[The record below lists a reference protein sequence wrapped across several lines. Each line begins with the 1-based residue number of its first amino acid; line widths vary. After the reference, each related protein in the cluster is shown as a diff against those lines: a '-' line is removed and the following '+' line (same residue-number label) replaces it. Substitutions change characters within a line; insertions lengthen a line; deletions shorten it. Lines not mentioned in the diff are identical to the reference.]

1 MAKNQTFSVSL
12 NLLTKNFQ
20 KGVKT
25 IQASLNNLKMQF
37 RNFAAAMGAGLGI
50 SEIARSM
57 VDSARKLDKAQTV
70 LRNVSNGIENYA
82 DNQEF
87 VMGLSRKYNQE
98 LTTLMGNYAKYH
110 ATANQ
115 ANISLDEQKY
125 IYESLTRASAYF
137 NLSADETNGVMLA
150 ITQMMSKG
158 RVSSEELRRQ
168 LGERL
173 PGAMGIMAAAMG
185 VTNAELEDMLK
196 RGELLAVDALPKFAK
211 ELNKITKNVNVDNI
225 EGATNKLKNAFTNL
239 TTKLNVGGIY
249 KKIINGV
256 GDGLQYVADNLNK
269 VGQSIAI
276 VFGTLAGKPMIQKIH
291 NSWSGVF
298 DGIRAEIDQ
307 LEKKMLRLRERAHMT
322 ANSHNIKIDP
332 ATLQPMGRIPIDP
345 KAHKAFQQLKQ
356 TADEF
361 SETQKLLITQQDALN
376 NKLSTM
382 GKKIGAQLKS
392 VLKFVG
398 IQAAYMAIAAAI
410 STIITKLV
418 SWYKEQ
424 QRIKNIVSDTN
435 KEFKEMSDSLGGEEI
450 ELQEL
455 QKALTIEEERER
467 AIRKINEL
475 LGLQDKAMFTLAS
488 DNDDINKKIQE
499 RINLLKQEREYQSAK
514 QIVANATNRKKE
526 LEDRNNSIAALQ
538 GIDVGKII
546 GKVGG
551 QGSIVLPKL
560 LEMFTDTQ
568 LKREYEK
575 NAKEVDQLNKVI
587 EDYTKIVHDLS
598 LSAPDRDAILNPV
611 PDPGKGGG
619 GGDNTLMEEYK
630 EIQDEYN
637 KDLRTLNEMKKN
649 QLLTEE
655 EYDKKLEELTLKTA
669 ESILALNDI
678 DENTDAFAKSI
689 LDAAK
694 AYIAN
699 VEKEDMVKEALDKYE
714 KEVKE
719 LQNQY
724 NAGVITEK
732 ELNDGLFDLLEE
744 VVKTISAMGE
754 LSGTAKELAD
764 KFKEQKRQKTF
775 DAIGKEQAPELGE
788 FDTTLNYKK
797 DNSEIYAEN
806 ADYIKDYAD
815 ELKSYIDNLKEY
827 QDELTGGDL
836 ETLNTQIGELETHL
850 GNLTA
855 KAESFSQAAKFAE
868 IQEDIQNMKDELA
881 EGIWDNISG
890 IAAAAERLTNSW
902 KSLTETMDDPD
913 ATGWE
918 KFITI
923 FSTIISTIET
933 IIGVVKAFQAVMAI
947 AEGLS
952 LATAAAEQA
961 GIPTKIQDAIATKA
975 QATAAK
981 ELAVARHMAT
991 AAAVPYPG
999 NIAAIAS
1006 TAGALAAAFAAIP
1019 AFAEGGIVGGNSK
1032 TGDKILARLNS
1043 GELILNT
1050 GQQNT
1055 LWSLL
1060 NSKNNS
1066 GGNVTFELRGD
1077 KLIGVI
1083 ENTKKKR
1090 SK

>member
-98 LTTLMGNYAKYH
+98 LTTLMGNYAKFYSAASH
-110 ATANQ
+110 AGMA
-115 ANISLDEQKY
+115 LDEQKY
-125 IYESLTRASAYF
+125 IYESLTRAAAYY
-137 NLSADETNGVMLA
+137 NLTADETNGVMLA
-150 ITQMMSKG
+150 VNQMISKG
-158 RVSSEELRRQ
+158 KVSSEELRRQ

-173 PGAMGIMAAAMG
+173 PGAMQYAADALG
-185 VTNAELEDMLK
+185 VTTKELDEMIRDGNVLAT
-196 RGELLAVDALPKFAK
+196 ELLPLLAK
-211 ELNKITKNVNVDNI
+211 QLNSVTKNLDVNTI
-225 EGATNKLKNAFTNL
+225 EGATNRLRNAFTIL
-239 TTKLNVGGIY
+239 TAKLNVGGIY

-256 GDGLQYVADNLNK
+256 ADGLQYVADNLNK

-332 ATLQPMGRIPIDP
+332 GTLQPMGRIPIDP

-424 QRIKNIVSDTN
+424 KRIKNIVSDTH
-435 KEFKEMSDSLGGEEI
+435 KEFKEMSDSLGGEEV

-475 LGLQDKAMFTLAS
+475 LGLQGKAMFTLAS

-499 RINLLKQEREYQSAK
+499 RIDLLKQEREYQSAK
-514 QIVANATNRKKE
+514 QIEANATNRKKE
-526 LEDRNNSIAALQ
+526 LEDRNNTIAALQ
-538 GIDVGKII
+538 GIDVGKIM

-560 LEMFTDTQ
+560 LEMFTDAQ
-568 LKREYEK
+568 LKGEYEK
-575 NAKEVDQLNKVI
+575 NAKEIEQLNIVI
-587 EDYTKIVHDLS
+587 EEYSKKLRGLS
-598 LSAPDRDAILNPV
+598 LSSPDRDAILNPE
-611 PDPGKGGG
+611 PDPGNGG
-619 GGDNTLMEEYK
+619 GGDKTLMEEYK

-655 EYDKKLEELTLKTA
+655 EYNKELEELTLKTA

-699 VEKEDMVKEALDKYE
+699 VEKEDKVKEALDKYE

-732 ELNDGLFDLLEE
+732 ELNDGLFDLLQE

-754 LSGTAKELAD
+754 LSGSAKALAD
-764 KFKEQKRQKTF
+764 KFIEQKNQKINDEAAKIET
-775 DAIGKEQAPELGE
+775 PELE
-788 FDTTLNYKK
+788 DRDTTYDYKK
-797 DNSEIYAEN
+797 TGADIAGEN
-806 ADYIKDYAD
+806 AEIWEEYVEKLESAIED
-815 ELKSYIDNLKEY
+815 LK
-827 QDELTGGDL
+827 DL
-836 ETLNTQIGELETHL
+836 ESTAEIEDRLKILGEKLESATK
-850 GNLTA
+850 
-855 KAESFSQAAKFAE
+855 KAESFKTAMNLATVKQDVDDLRK
-868 IQEDIQNMKDELA
+868 ELGQ
-881 EGIWDNISG
+881 GIFDNVSNI
-890 IAAAAERLTNSW
+890 
-902 KSLTETMDDPD
+902 
-913 ATGWE
+913 
-918 KFITI
+918 
-923 FSTIISTIET
+923 
-933 IIGVVKAFQAVMAI
+933 
-947 AEGLS
+947 
-952 LATAAAEQA
+952 ATAADRLTSSIKNVKDTLNDVEASEWDKILSVFNAIVQTVDTLMSTIQLVEGLISTMDKLKSAEQTYQTLQDMNTQKDLLNA
-961 GIPTKIQDAIATKA
+961 GKSVIASQAEATGKGTAEAAKMPFPYNLIAIATVVGA
-975 QATAAK
+975 I
-981 ELAVARHMAT
+981 
-991 AAAVPYPG
+991 AAVF
-999 NIAAIAS
+999 AS
-1006 TAGALAAAFAAIP
+1006 LPKFAG
-1019 AFAEGGIVGGNSK
+1019 GGIVKGGSSV
-1032 TGDKILARLNS
+1032 GDKNLIRVNS
-1043 GELILNT
+1043 GEMILNK
-1050 GQQNT
+1050 GQQST
-1055 LWSLL
+1055 LFNLL
-1060 NSKNNS
+1060 DGKGSAGS

>member
-1 MAKNQTFSVSL
+1 MSRNQTFSVSL

-98 LTTLMGNYAKYH
+98 LTTLMGNYAKFYS
-110 ATANQ
+110 AASY
-115 ANISLDEQKY
+115 AGMALEEQKY
-125 IYESLTRASAYF
+125 IYESLTRAAAYY
-137 NLSADETNGVMLA
+137 NLTAEETNGVMLA
-150 ITQMMSKG
+150 VNQMISKG
-158 RVSSEELRRQ
+158 KVSSEELRRQ

-173 PGAMGIMAAAMG
+173 PGAMNLAAKAMNGITVG
-185 VTNAELEDMLK
+185 QLEEMIRKGDLLAT
-196 RGELLAVDALPKFAK
+196 ELLPKLAS

-332 ATLQPMGRIPIDP
+332 GTLQPMGRIPIDP

-424 QRIKNIVSDTN
+424 QRIKNIVNDTH

-450 ELQEL
+450 ELREL
-455 QKALTIEEERER
+455 QKALKINTEKER
-467 AIRKINEL
+467 AIRKINDL

-488 DNDDINKKIQE
+488 DENEINKKIQD
-499 RINLLKQEREYQSAK
+499 RIELLKEERQYQSAK
-514 QIVANATNRKKE
+514 QIVANATNRKQE
-526 LEDRNNSIAALQ
+526 LEDRNTSIAALQ
-538 GIDVGKII
+538 GIDVGKIM

-587 EDYTKIVHDLS
+587 EHYTEIVHDLS
-598 LSAPDRDAILNPV
+598 LSAPDRDAVLNPV
-611 PDPGKGGG
+611 PDPGNGGG
-619 GGDNTLMEEYK
+619 GGDNTLMEEYQ

-655 EYDKKLEELTLKTA
+655 EYNKELEELTLKTA

-699 VEKEDMVKEALDKYE
+699 VEKEDKVKDALDEYE
-714 KEVKE
+714 KNVKE

-732 ELNDGLFDLLEE
+732 ELNDGLFDLLQE

-754 LSGTAKELAD
+754 LSGSAKALAD
-764 KFKEQKRQKTF
+764 KFIEQKNQKINDEAAKIET
-775 DAIGKEQAPELGE
+775 PELE
-788 FDTTLNYKK
+788 DRDTTYDYKK
-797 DNSEIYAEN
+797 TGADIAGEN
-806 ADYIKDYAD
+806 AEIWEEYVEKLESAI
-815 ELKSYIDNLKEY
+815 EGLK
-827 QDELTGGDL
+827 DL
-836 ETLNTQIGELETHL
+836 ESTAEIEDRLKILGEELESATK
-850 GNLTA
+850 
-855 KAESFSQAAKFAE
+855 KAESFKAAMNLATVK
-868 IQEDIQNMKDELA
+868 QDVDDLRKELGQ
-881 EGIWDNISG
+881 GIFDNVSNI
-890 IAAAAERLTNSW
+890 
-902 KSLTETMDDPD
+902 
-913 ATGWE
+913 
-918 KFITI
+918 
-923 FSTIISTIET
+923 
-933 IIGVVKAFQAVMAI
+933 
-947 AEGLS
+947 
-952 LATAAAEQA
+952 ATAADRLTSSIKNVKDTLNDVEASEWDKILSVFNAIVQTVDTLMSTIQLVEGLISTMDKLKSAEQTYQTLQDMNTQKDLLNA
-961 GIPTKIQDAIATKA
+961 GKSVIASQAEATGKGTAEAAKMPFPYNLIAIATVVGA
-975 QATAAK
+975 I
-981 ELAVARHMAT
+981 
-991 AAAVPYPG
+991 AAVF
-999 NIAAIAS
+999 AS
-1006 TAGALAAAFAAIP
+1006 LPKFAG
-1019 AFAEGGIVGGNSK
+1019 GGIVKGGSSV
-1032 TGDKILARLNS
+1032 GDKNLIRVNS
-1043 GELILNT
+1043 GEMILNK
-1050 GQQNT
+1050 GQQST
-1055 LWSLL
+1055 LFNLL
-1060 NSKNNS
+1060 DGKGSAGS
-1066 GGNVTFELRGD
+1066 GGNVIFELRGD